1 MKRMIYA
8 LGTMVLLSFVLFAIQ
23 LFQGVGS
30 VGSAQVSTP
39 VEEGPIKPE
48 LIEVSDEDVV
58 KAYAEA
64 DKIHQAVRASI
75 KSRNSKFKLNSEFYS
90 HLTNEQIPEYKGKT
104 QTQMNWVNGRTGVR
118 VNIYLSHN
126 KDDSLYS
133 FRRGL
138 ESISMGEF
146 FDAPGIGDKA
156 VLVKNV
162 DFNQKVTSTSLH
174 FVKGRAQVS
183 IYVFNWQRSREKNE
197 KELME
202 IVRLIEPLVVARA
215 GIRDP

>member
-8 LGTMVLLSFVLFAIQ
+8 LGTMVVLSFVLFAVH
-23 LFQGVGS
+23 LFQS
-30 VGSAQVSTP
+30 VVSIGSAQVSTP
-39 VEEGPIKPE
+39 VEERPAKPE
-48 LIEVSDEDVV
+48 LIDVSDEEVA

-64 DKIHQAVRASI
+64 DKIHQGIRAAI
-75 KSRNSKFKLNSEFYS
+75 KSKKPNFRVNSESYT
-90 HLTNEQIPEYKGKT
+90 HLTTEQIPEYRGKT
-104 QTQMNWVNGRTGVR
+104 HTQFNYVNSRTHVR
-118 VNIYLSHN
+118 LDIFLGHN
-126 KDDSLYS
+126 RDDTVSS
-133 FRRGL
+133 FRFGL
-138 ESISMGEF
+138 SGISMGEF